1 MIWCRWCRWCRAA
14 ASSGRRVVLVCCWP
28 PWSSSGRRRRCK
40 AQAARHHRAG
50 RPRRARPGQKEKAQ
64 GGGAGCARVAL
75 GLCRR
80 CWSAAGRRGHHRGGA
95 GDARRRRRGIIGQA
109 AHVERGQGKKKKPR
123 AAAQVVRVSLWAC
136 VVGAGLLLIRQGH
149 GGAVLPFAGGVRFS
163 TLPGSA
169 LCVGLELSE
178 L

>member
-1 MIWCRWCRWCRAA
+1 M
-14 ASSGRRVVLVCCWP
+14 L
-28 PWSSSGRRRRCK
+28 
-40 AQAARHHRAG
+40 AG
-50 RPRRARPGQKEKAQ
+50 WRLALSVGL
-64 GGGAGCARVAL
+64 AGVR
-75 GLCRR
+75 
-80 CWSAAGRRGHHRGGA
+80 AAGRRGHQGGSGVLLEGA
-95 GDARRRRRGIIGQA
+95 GRAGDRAGGPLLIGQA

-149 GGAVLPFAGGVRFS
+149 GGGILPFAGGVRFS

-169 LCVGLELSE
+169 LGVGLELSE

>member
-1 MIWCRWCRWCRAA
+1 MVQGGGFIGAARGAGLLLAAVVIIGAAQAMQGAGGA
-14 ASSGRRVVLVCCWP
+14 ASSGRP
-28 PWSSSGRRRRCK
+28 PTSS
-40 AQAARHHRAG
+40 AARA
-50 RPRRARPGQKEKAQ
+50 
-64 GGGAGCARVAL
+64 
-75 GLCRR
+75 
-80 CWSAAGRRGHHRGGA
+80 
-95 GDARRRRRGIIGQA
+95 
-109 AHVERGQGKKKKPR
+109 KKKPM

>member
-1 MIWCRWCRWCRAA
+1 MQGRGGADLLAVAVIIGAAQVVQSAGSRRRGLLLYAARPAAVCGGADGAQVVRSAGVVIWCRWCRWCRAA

-80 CWSAAGRRGHHRGGA
+80 CWSAADPAGPRRGRFA
-95 GDARRRRRGIIGQA
+95 VCRRGQILHFTG
-109 AHVERGQGKKKKPR
+109 
-123 AAAQVVRVSLWAC
+123 
-136 VVGAGLLLIRQGH
+136 
-149 GGAVLPFAGGVRFS
+149 
-163 TLPGSA
+163 
-169 LCVGLELSE
+169 
-178 L
+178 

>member
-1 MIWCRWCRWCRAA
+1 MGAGGAVCWRGDLVQVVQVVQGGGIIGAARGAGLLLAVVVIVGRCRWRM
-14 ASSGRRVVLVCCWP
+14 V
-28 PWSSSGRRRRCK
+28 RRRC
-40 AQAARHHRAG
+40 
-50 RPRRARPGQKEKAQ
+50 
-64 GGGAGCARVAL
+64 
-75 GLCRR
+75 
-80 CWSAAGRRGHHRGGA
+80 
-95 GDARRRRRGIIGQA
+95 GIIGQA
-109 AHVERGQGKKKKPR
+109 AHVELDQGEKKKPR

-149 GGAVLPFAGGVRFS
+149 GGGIFPFAGGVRFS